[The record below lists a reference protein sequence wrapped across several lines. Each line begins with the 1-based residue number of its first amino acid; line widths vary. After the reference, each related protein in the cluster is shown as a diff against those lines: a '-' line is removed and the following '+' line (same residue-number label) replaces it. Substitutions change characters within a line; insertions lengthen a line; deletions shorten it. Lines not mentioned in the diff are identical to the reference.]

1 MLKNIIFDFGG
12 VLLDLRPDRC
22 IEQFEALGYGRIK
35 EVLSLAH
42 QQGPLGKVE
51 EGHLTLETF
60 CDEIRK
66 EILVEHPDWTSEQ
79 LPDNRQIVCAFASMA
94 DGVPH
99 ERLDIIDDLKREG
112 YHVSA
117 LSNTNLIHWGY
128 CQRYFI
134 EAGYVPTELF
144 EHLWLSC
151 ELHLVKPNPQI
162 FSLILERSGYRHE
175 ETLFVDDNPKNC
187 EVAQSFG
194 IHTFCPPVRTDW
206 RADLRT
212 LLAEFK

>member
-1 MLKNIIFDFGG
+1 MIKNIVFDFGG

-22 IEQFEALGYGRIK
+22 IEQFTALGYGRIK

-42 QQGPLGKVE
+42 QQGPLGQIE
-51 EGHLTLETF
+51 EGHLTLQAF
-60 CDEIRK
+60 CDEVRR
-66 EILVEHPDWTSEQ
+66 EIKAEHEDWSVAQ
-79 LPDNRQIVCAFASMA
+79 LPGNREIVCAFASMA

-99 ERLDIIDDLKREG
+99 ERLDIIDELKQQG
-112 YHVSA
+112 YHVAA
-117 LSNTNLIHWGY
+117 LSNTNLVHWGY

-151 ELHLVKPNPQI
+151 DLHLAKPDPRI
-162 FSLILERSGYRHE
+162 FEYILHDSGYKPD

-187 EVAQSFG
+187 AVAETLG
-194 IHTFCPPVRTDW
+194 IHSFCAPVRSDW
-206 RADLRT
+206 REELKQ
-212 LLAEFK
+212 LIK